1 MMKYNSRLFLLT
13 CKLACVRYHSTMP
26 WQICLHS
33 VHQGINPLFSCQAPP
48 PWISKL
54 SKPPFQGNP
63 PLILVFR
70 DPPPKSQISHWTP
83 KILKFFILNTIFFF
97 KVTEFLVKISQ
108 FKYLVITE
116 RNIFACKLFL
126 SLNISDFI
134 FYVKIANLPCPLK
147 KVTLLLPSNPLLKV
161 EVLSSPAIF
170 ENLVGGSIA
179 PPPRQQKGG
188 RGVCTLWVM
197 PWWLIWNTFC
207 HNKR

>member
-1 MMKYNSRLFLLT
+1 MWDTTPQCLGKSVFIVCIRVSTPFFLA
-13 CKLACVRYHSTMP
+13 KP
-26 WQICLHS
+26 
-33 VHQGINPLFSCQAPP
+33 PPP

-83 KILKFFILNTIFFF
+83 KILKFLILNTIFFF

-147 KVTLLLPSNPLLKV
+147 VTLLLPSNPLLKV

-179 PPPRQQKGG
+179 PPLPAERREGG
-188 RGVCTLWVM
+188 VHSMSYALMTNMKYFLS
-197 PWWLIWNTFC
+197 
-207 HNKR
+207 

>member
-1 MMKYNSRLFLLT
+1 M
-13 CKLACVRYHSTMP
+13 
-26 WQICLHS
+26 
-33 VHQGINPLFSCQAPP
+33 
-48 PWISKL
+48 
-54 SKPPFQGNP
+54 
-63 PLILVFR
+63 
-70 DPPPKSQISHWTP
+70 
-83 KILKFFILNTIFFF
+83 LKFFILNTIFFL

-108 FKYLVITE
+108 FKHLVITE

-179 PPPRQQKGG
+179 PPPLPAERREGG
-188 RGVCTLWVM
+188 VHSMSYALMTNMKYFLS
-197 PWWLIWNTFC
+197 
-207 HNKR
+207 